1 MRRLWPAKGNGCR
14 PRSPCTSLDAAAGS
28 GIHGEFGHVD
38 ADAANDLVDRIAVM
52 PGQLTSYDSGGL
64 EIKHL
69 RAEAELKLGARF
81 NLRRFNRAVLDEGVV
96 PLEVLRAHLET
107 WIAEELAHPCAAN
120 WTGVT

>member
-1 MRRLWPAKGNGCR
+1 MVVDPGLHALHWTRQQAVEYMV
-14 PRSPCTSLDAAAGS
+14 SL
-28 GIHGEFGHVD
+28 GHVD

-81 NLRRFNRAVLDEGVV
+81 DLRRFNRAVLDEGVV
-96 PLEVLRAHLET
+96 PLEVLRANLET
-107 WIAEELAHPCAAN
+107 WIAEELAHP
-120 WTGVT
+120 